1 MGGFSFTNT
10 NKLIIFIVMED
21 IIDLTKDYFNKTT
34 MEKEIIQQT
43 VLSDVLLIIRENELN
58 ILEIDEK
65 LNKII
70 KDSSDNEDYEI
81 SELFLNVKK
90 KVKNYYG
97 M

>member
-1 MGGFSFTNT
+1 
-10 NKLIIFIVMED
+10 MED

-97 M
+97 L

>member
-70 KDSSDNEDYEI
+70 QDSSDNEDYEV

-97 M
+97 L

>member
-43 VLSDVLLIIRENELN
+43 VLSDILLIIRENELN

-70 KDSSDNEDYEI
+70 QDSSDNEDYEI

-97 M
+97 L

>member
-21 IIDLTKDYFNKTT
+21 IIYLTKDYFNKTT

-43 VLSDVLLIIRENELN
+43 VLSDILLIIRENELN

-70 KDSSDNEDYEI
+70 QDSSDNEDYEV

-97 M
+97 L

>member
-43 VLSDVLLIIRENELN
+43 VLSDILLIIRENELN

-70 KDSSDNEDYEI
+70 QDSSDNEDYEV

-97 M
+97 L

>member
-1 MGGFSFTNT
+1 
-10 NKLIIFIVMED
+10 MED
-21 IIDLTKDYFNKTT
+21 IIDLTKDYFNKTS

-70 KDSSDNEDYEI
+70 QDSSDNEDYEV

-97 M
+97 L

>member
-1 MGGFSFTNT
+1 
-10 NKLIIFIVMED
+10 MED

-43 VLSDVLLIIRENELN
+43 VLSDILLIIRENELN

-70 KDSSDNEDYEI
+70 QDSSDNEDYEV

-97 M
+97 L

>member
-97 M
+97 L

>member
-43 VLSDVLLIIRENELN
+43 VLSDILLIIRENELN

-97 M
+97 L